1 MIELTVIGN
10 LGKDPEARYT
20 PNGTLVCNFS
30 VASSRKVNGEDHT
43 TWVDVTAW
51 DKLAET
57 SHKHLAKGSKVF
69 LRGVPE
75 VQAFAR
81 KNGEPGASL
90 KLTAQT
96 VQFLSGKADNGEDA
110 GENMPF

>member
-57 SHKHLAKGSKVF
+57 CHKHLAKGSKVF
-69 LRGVPE
+69 VRGVPE